1 MGHPSVITQREFAF
15 VQRIG
20 TFLSRKGLYSP
31 RVLYRNAGSE
41 VVDSIQHLNGRVDE
55 ILYLVSVLVAMISPA
70 LTVPLLNRIG
80 ELKAKAQSEPF
91 SAYEKG
97 FSSVED
103 RLLQTVK
110 IPKEAETVRDIKGE
124 PKH

>member
-1 MGHPSVITQREFAF
+1 MDHSSVITQREFAF

-20 TFLSRKGLYSP
+20 TFLSHKGLYSP

-41 VVDSIQHLNGRVDE
+41 VVDSIQHLNGRVDA
-55 ILYLVSVLVAMISPA
+55 ILYLVSVLVATISPVLA
-70 LTVPLLNRIG
+70 VPLLDRIA
-80 ELKAKAQSEPF
+80 ELKAKAKSEPL

-110 IPKEAETVRDIKGE
+110 TPEEAEKVRDIKGE